1 MVERPEKTTNES
13 SGLVGGHSECRGRGR
28 RGESH
33 QGVITTCWWRWW
45 AAWGW
50 RDLKK
55 PPMSH
60 QDLLVVVV
68 VGDVG
73 GEAKKPTNKS

>member
-1 MVERPEKTTNES
+1 MAERPEKTTNEL
-13 SGLVGGHSECRGRGR
+13 SGLAGGHSECCSRGR

-33 QGVITTCWWRWW
+33 QGVITTHWWQWW

-60 QDLLVVVV
+60 QDSLVVVVV

-73 GEAKKPTNKS
+73 GEAKKAHQ